1 MESSTIKLGKKEGNI
16 LVAPLNW
23 GLGHATRCIPIIIQ
37 LQNQGFNPILASD
50 GDSLLM
56 LQKEFPLLD
65 SINLP
70 SYGIS
75 YPKNG
80 TFLKLK
86 LLIRLPKVIKTIIKE
101 KQVVSQLIRDKNIIG
116 VISDNRI
123 GVRNK
128 GIPSIYITH
137 QINVLA
143 GIFTF
148 FTSRVHQYYMKKFD
162 ECWVPDVAGE
172 FGISGLLSKNESN
185 RKIRK
190 IGLLSRLKKR
200 KIEIKYDLLIL
211 LSGIEPQRSQLENK
225 LIEEVKNFNGS
236 ALFVRGSINS
246 ETSFKDSKKIIY
258 KNFLKSDELEKAI
271 AQSKIVLARSGYST
285 IMDLAIMSKRA
296 FFIPT
301 KGQNEQEYLAKHLE
315 AISIA
320 PYATEEKFEIQM
332 LENMKYYSGFIHD
345 FNTEFPKTL
354 FNLFHRK

>member
-1 MESSTIKLGKKEGNI
+1 MPKSNTNKV
-16 LVAPLNW
+16 LVAPLYW
-23 GLGHATRCIPIIIQ
+23 GIGHATRCIPIIHE
-37 LQNQGFNPILASD
+37 LQAKGFNPIIASD
-50 GDSLLM
+50 GDALKL

-86 LLIRLPKVIKTIIKE
+86 LLFRLPKVIKTIIKE
-101 KQVVSQLIRDKNIIG
+101 RQVVSQLIRDKNIIG
-116 VISDNRI
+116 IISDNRI

-128 GIPSIYITH
+128 GIPSVYITH
-137 QINVLA
+137 QINVLS

-148 FTSRVHQYYMKKFD
+148 FTSRVHQYYINKFD
-162 ECWVPDVAGE
+162 ECWVPDVEGE
-172 FGISGLLSKNESN
+172 LSLSGLLSKNESN
-185 RKIRK
+185 GKIRK
-190 IGLLSRLKKR
+190 IGILSRLKKR

-225 LIEEVKNFNGS
+225 LIEELKNFNGS
-236 ALFVRGSINS
+236 VLFVRGLINS
-246 ETSFKDSKKIIY
+246 ETSFKNSKKITY

-271 AQSKIVLARSGYST
+271 AQSKVVLARSGYST
-285 IMDLAIMSKRA
+285 IMDLAIIGKKV

-301 KGQNEQEYLAKHLE
+301 KGQDEQEYLAKYLE
-315 AISIA
+315 VISIA

-332 LENMKYYSGFIHD
+332 LENMKDYSGFIHD
-345 FNTEFPKTL
+345 FSIGLSKDL